1 MADEL
6 TDTEL
11 RKQLIAL
18 GEKNIGPITDTTRAI
33 YRKKLNHLRAA
44 ERKATRG
51 KGRAQTG
58 RKLVALSS
66 DESDAEEARP
76 PAPARGRKSRSSTG
90 GKSGRNAPKQIAPRP
105 SASAP
110 GPRRSLRGR
119 RSVVPEPEPESESE
133 EEDEAPTPPPSRPS
147 RTSMA
152 LQVSMNNTMNYSHYD
167 QPDSIEVSDPDSD
180 PDLEPNDSQDENVS
194 PNFTQDDSSFFNRTW
209 SKWMGNG
216 NDSRRG
222 HPKPRSTSTPEAG
235 RLLRHRVSLGNT
247 SRNDG
252 LKRDGYLN
260 DSKHITNNV
269 ANNVGNHYSK
279 KSKPLEQSSLLS
291 EEENLAEHGFK
302 TEEDPAEYSSMLYIS
317 KILVTVVVLF
327 FLALAFGYLAISGPA
342 FNDKGKFDIRV
353 KGNFDHLEVTWTI
366 PGTNILTVL
375 LICMVLQL

>member
-51 KGRAQTG
+51 KGRAQTS

-66 DESDAEEARP
+66 DESDVEEARP
-76 PAPARGRKSRSSTG
+76 SAPARGRKSRSSRG
-90 GKSGRNAPKQIAPRP
+90 GRSGRNAPQQTAARPPAP
-105 SASAP
+105 AP
-110 GPRRSLRGR
+110 APRRSLRGR
-119 RSVVPEPEPESESE
+119 RSVVPEPEPEDESE
-133 EEDEAPTPPPSRPS
+133 EEDETPTPPPPRPS
-147 RTSMA
+147 RTSLA
-152 LQVSMNNTMNYSHYD
+152 LQVSMNNTMNYSHCD

-180 PDLEPNDSQDENVS
+180 PDLEPNDHDTQDENGS
-194 PNFTQDDSSFFNRTW
+194 PNLTQDDSSFFNRTW

-216 NDSRRG
+216 NDSRR

-235 RLLRHRVSLGNT
+235 RLLRHRVSLGNNT

-252 LKRDGYLN
+252 LKRDGFLN
-260 DSKHITNNV
+260 DSKHITNNF
-269 ANNVGNHYSK
+269 ANNVGNHHSK
-279 KSKPLEQSSLLS
+279 KSRPLEQSSLLS
-291 EEENLAEHGFK
+291 EEESLAKHGFK

-327 FLALAFGYLAISGPA
+327 FLALAFGYLALSGPA
-342 FNDKGKFDIRV
+342 FDDKGKSKIKRQI
-353 KGNFDHLEVTWTI
+353 NFSL
-366 PGTNILTVL
+366 
-375 LICMVLQL
+375 